1 METKICSKCGIEQPI
16 EEFVKNP
23 MSKGGRICSCR
34 ICKNVLRYSP
44 SFTKEEGK
52 ESKDKEP

>member
-1 METKICSKCGIEQPI
+1 MVIHLHGNSATLNELQT
-16 EEFVKNP
+16 F
-23 MSKGGRICSCR
+23 
-34 ICKNVLRYSP
+34 CKNVLRYSP